1 MMKRSIV
8 PSAVCAVAL
17 LSLVGCSTTPLTV
30 PASSPPV
37 ESSPPESVPPA
48 SVPLREYL
56 QGSWQCEFHD
66 GFFVAD
72 GTATSRLDIDETGID
87 MWDPEFPE
95 RGGRIDYTIDGA
107 SLRMTAEEADFD
119 VTLDL
124 VETVTLG
131 DEVPIVFSTGELT
144 AEIVEDGM
152 QFRDEYRVGIIC
164 DRL

>member
-1 MMKRSIV
+1 
-8 PSAVCAVAL
+8 
-17 LSLVGCSTTPLTV
+17 
-30 PASSPPV
+30 
-37 ESSPPESVPPA
+37 
-48 SVPLREYL
+48 
-56 QGSWQCEFHD
+56 
-66 GFFVAD
+66 
-72 GTATSRLDIDETGID
+72 
-87 MWDPEFPE
+87 
-95 RGGRIDYTIDGA
+95 
-107 SLRMTAEEADFD
+107 MTAEEADFD